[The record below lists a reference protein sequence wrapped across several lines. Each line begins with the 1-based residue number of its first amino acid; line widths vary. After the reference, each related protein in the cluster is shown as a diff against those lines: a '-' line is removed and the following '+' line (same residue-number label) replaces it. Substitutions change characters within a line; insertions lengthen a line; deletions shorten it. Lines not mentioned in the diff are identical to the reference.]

1 MSDRSTFL
9 RNKGDSYSNKN
20 PIKNR
25 NADEKR
31 KSLQTEFHL
40 KRGYVQVYF
49 GNGKGKTT
57 AALGL
62 AVRAAGCGLKVY
74 IAQFIKGLVY
84 SELKCLEKLKD
95 SITVKQFG
103 RGCFIKKTP
112 TEEDIEAAKKGMS
125 EVREVIASGR
135 YDVVILDEI
144 TVAEYFGLVSVDE
157 ILGFIDIKP
166 ENVELVLTGRKAA
179 PRIIDAADLVTE
191 MVEVKHY
198 YNEGIQARRGIEK

>member
-1 MSDRSTFL
+1 L
-9 RNKGDSYSNKN
+9 
-20 PIKNR
+20 
-25 NADEKR
+25 
-31 KSLQTEFHL
+31 
-40 KRGYVQVYF
+40 
-49 GNGKGKTT
+49 
-57 AALGL
+57 
-62 AVRAAGCGLKVY
+62 
-74 IAQFIKGLVY
+74 
-84 SELKCLEKLKD
+84 
-95 SITVKQFG
+95 
-103 RGCFIKKTP
+103 
-112 TEEDIEAAKKGMS
+112 S